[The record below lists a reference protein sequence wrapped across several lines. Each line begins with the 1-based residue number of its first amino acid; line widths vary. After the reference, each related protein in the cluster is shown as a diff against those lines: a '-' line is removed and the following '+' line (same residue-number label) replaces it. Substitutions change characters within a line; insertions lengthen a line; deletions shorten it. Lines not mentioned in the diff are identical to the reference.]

1 MYRECQL
8 PSHLAF
14 YHKLYYNE
22 DEERALYD
30 FWQKLKQSLELARG
44 AGPRRLLAPPGP
56 RLLAAPGPRLLAPP
70 GPPPPPQINIV
81 ELPPSSYL
89 NDYLDENLFLPS
101 TNRSIS
107 MNDLDCLNTDSM
119 KGESRS
125 LCSVSQRS
133 GSSDEKKKKPGK
145 LTRILNTLKLKKPK
159 KTIMIAH

>member
-30 FWQKLKQSLELARG
+30 FWLKLKQSLELARVG
-44 AGPRRLLAPPGP
+44 GPRRLLAAPAPAPSSP
-56 RLLAAPGPRLLAPP
+56 RRL
-70 GPPPPPQINIV
+70 NIV

-89 NDYLDENLFLPS
+89 NDYFNENLFLPS

-107 MNDLDCLNTDSM
+107 MNDLDSLNTDSM
-119 KGESRS
+119 KGDSRS

-133 GSSDEKKKKPGK
+133 GSSEEKKKKPGK
-145 LTRILNTLKLKKPK
+145 LTRILNTLKLKKQK
-159 KTIMIAH
+159 KTIVIAH